1 MVRRSYSFCGVAY
14 AGACVHTPAPPPNQ
28 MIVVSSE
35 NGVKTRGPFEAVT
48 VVGRLSVESRL
59 VEVPFIDG
67 SSQLEIAYSLSA
79 DQVSTF

>member
-1 MVRRSYSFCGVAY
+1 M
-14 AGACVHTPAPPPNQ
+14 HTPSPPPNQ

-35 NGVKTRGPFEAVT
+35 NGVKTRGPFEVVT
-48 VVGRLSVESRL
+48 VVGRLSVESTL